1 MIRTITLLSLILATS
16 TVFADGLY
24 KWVEPD
30 GSITFSPNPPP
41 AGIEFERIGAL
52 KKSQAN
58 IESTAAKTTAP
69 ANQAKEQ
76 NSALSGVTPAEVS
89 TESPKRLSYAPNG
102 DTIKPGISRAEP
114 SVAAASEN
122 ADPAATI
129 DTDETSIT
137 VAASKRS
144 RCEDLQKRVV
154 SLERRLKVRLS
165 PADMDNTVVHMARYQ
180 KSYNRHCLR

>member
-58 IESTAAKTTAP
+58 IESTAAKTTTP

-76 NSALSGVTPAEVS
+76 NSALSGVTPADGYF
-89 TESPKRLSYAPNG
+89 PR
-102 DTIKPGISRAEP
+102 
-114 SVAAASEN
+114 
-122 ADPAATI
+122 
-129 DTDETSIT
+129 
-137 VAASKRS
+137 
-144 RCEDLQKRVV
+144 
-154 SLERRLKVRLS
+154 
-165 PADMDNTVVHMARYQ
+165 
-180 KSYNRHCLR
+180 